1 MDALASVI
9 SLDPGGTT
17 GYALGEIFKEPPMLI
32 DYSERKFE
40 ESELYSFLEEMKPTY
55 LVYEGFAYRNRA
67 RAGLDLTPV
76 RLIGVIRMYGNLH
89 RECTV
94 HEQTPGQGKGHFSN
108 EHLKSLGVYK
118 KGLQHGRDAC
128 RHLLHWYAYGAGYQ
142 FNRTQEVP
150 VKLK

>member
-1 MDALASVI
+1 MSLASVI
-9 SLDPGGTT
+9 ALDPGGTT
-17 GYALGEIFKEPPMLI
+17 GYAIGEILDKPPMLI
-32 DYSERKFE
+32 EYSEQRFD
-40 ESELYSFLEEMKPTY
+40 ESGLYGWLEEKDPDY
-55 LVYEGFAYRNRA
+55 LVCEDFAYRNRA

-76 RLIGVIRMYGNLH
+76 KLIGIIAMYANLH
-89 RECTV
+89 RGCILYM
-94 HEQTPGQGKGHFSN
+94 QTASQGKGHFSN

-118 KGLQHGRDAC
+118 KGLGHGRDAL